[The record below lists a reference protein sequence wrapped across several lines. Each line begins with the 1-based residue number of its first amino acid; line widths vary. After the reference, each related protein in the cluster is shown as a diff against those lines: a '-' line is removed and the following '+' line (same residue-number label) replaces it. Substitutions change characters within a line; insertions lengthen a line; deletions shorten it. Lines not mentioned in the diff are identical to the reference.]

1 MKHPI
6 DNEQFI
12 QKYMYFGKMSK
23 SRTFPIFYGIFLALL
38 CWALG
43 GMSYYKVTQAQA
55 ANESVSLWKPLAL
68 AYRFVGIEGIVA
80 ICGGLGLLSLYFG
93 WRNYQIKNTQA
104 SLEDDDIYEDE
115 LDEFYD
121 SDETHEVL
129 VLSKY
134 PMYFVD
140 DGKPPYA
147 VYPEDIEELEKL
159 IGFKL
164 PNDYAQFLMETN
176 GGCIDPVLEIEEDW
190 EIHEFLSVKG
200 DEDDHQLLKDV
211 YPEYSQYGLPIV
223 EFLAFDYYL
232 ILSPTGQIFVYN
244 SDDMEEPEY
253 LAESFTDLLEKVYE
267 RKAFM
272 ES

>member
-43 GMSYYKVTQAQA
+43 GMSYYKVAQAQA

-68 AYRFVGIEGIVA
+68 VYRLVGIEGILA

-93 WRNYQIKNTQA
+93 WRNYQIKNTQE
-104 SLEDDDIYEDE
+104 SLEDDDIYEDY
-115 LDEFYD
+115 EFD
-121 SDETHEVL
+121 AESNEVL

-134 PMYFVD
+134 PMCFVD
-140 DGKPPYA
+140 NGEPPYA
-147 VYPEDIEELEKL
+147 VYPEDIEELEKF

-164 PNDYAQFLMETN
+164 SNDYAQFLMETN
-176 GGCIDPVLEIEEDW
+176 GGCIEPVLLIDEYW
-190 EIHEFLSVKG
+190 EIHEFLSLKG
-200 DEDDHQLLKDV
+200 DKDNHQLLKDV
-211 YPEYSQYGLPIV
+211 YPEFSQYGLPIA
-223 EFLAFDYYL
+223 EFLAVDYYL

-244 SDDMEEPEY
+244 SDDDSMEEPEY
-253 LAESFTDLLEKVYE
+253 LAESFTALLDQVYE
-267 RKAFM
+267 LKAFM